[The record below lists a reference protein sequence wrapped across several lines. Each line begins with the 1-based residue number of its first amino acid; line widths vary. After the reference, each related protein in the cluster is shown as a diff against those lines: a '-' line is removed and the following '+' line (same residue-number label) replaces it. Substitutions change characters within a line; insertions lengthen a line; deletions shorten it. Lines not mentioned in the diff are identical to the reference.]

1 MECELGLVLVAY
13 AQERASPMLAPMPVP
28 AGTEQLAPLSEEQ
41 LNRLHSAEEETDL
54 VLMVYKTVV
63 GAIT

>member
-1 MECELGLVLVAY
+1 
-13 AQERASPMLAPMPVP
+13 MLAPMPVP